1 MEETQKQKLDPRIKN
16 VWRVSDTIALTLI
29 FLCVFAVG
37 GIALLVDESTSWWA
51 GPYCLISF
59 VCFVALLILFW
70 VVITPLRYIRWSY
83 ALSKEFLDIMRG
95 IIVRK
100 HTVVP
105 FIRVQNTDTRQGPL
119 LRMMGLASV
128 TISTAAG
135 SMEIPGL
142 LPNSLALP
150 KRMCSAWNLPI
161 LLHRTKHPS
170 RPHLRARRWPCL
182 LPSPHLRPRL
192 LQHQ

>member
-59 VCFVALLILFW
+59 ICFVALLILFW

-95 IIVRK
+95 IIVRRSRSR
-100 HTVVP
+100 P
-105 FIRVQNTDTRQGPL
+105 QLDRWRSPGFPL
-119 LRMMGLASV
+119 LRLKRCA
-128 TISTAAG
+128 IK
-135 SMEIPGL
+135 